1 MLNYQHSREG
11 TPVKED
17 DVQAVA
23 TALQAYDETV
33 TNKSWRDLAIVAI
46 SAMAA
51 RDYQVQRQIPV
62 CPDGQDIVVKVTK
75 NVRPRTFGEQ
85 QLLDEICSVI
95 MGEKAYQAW
104 LDSEN

>member
-1 MLNYQHSREG
+1 M
-11 TPVKED
+11 KED

-51 RDYQVQRQIPV
+51 RDYQVSKQVPV
-62 CPDGQDIVVKVTK
+62 SDDPQDTVVKLHKSVK
-75 NVRPRTFGEQ
+75 PRTFGEQ
-85 QLLDEICSVI
+85 TLLDEVCAVL
-95 MGEKAYQAW
+95 MGEKQYQAW